1 MPANAKI
8 KSLSNLFAFGD
19 SLSDS
24 GNSKSVS
31 QSAIGFTFP
40 PAPYFDGRF
49 SNGPWRWNISGR
61 SLIREIPI
69 SKTP

>member
-1 MPANAKI
+1 MPANAKV

-31 QSAIGFTFP
+31 QSAIGSPFHLRLISMAALAT
-40 PAPYFDGRF
+40 D
-49 SNGPWRWNISGR
+49 PWRWNISGR

-69 SKTP
+69 